1 MCENTLHPNSET
13 LMPVE
18 AGDYQG
24 TLPLVAPKGNYRDNL
39 FTRIQVDLRD
49 PPRTVAEAPVPPC
62 TF

>member
-1 MCENTLHPNSET
+1 
-13 LMPVE
+13 MPVE